1 VNRCHVFAHTTV
13 RKDGKVHRHWRLVRG
28 VRIGR
33 RVIQQTVTQ
42 LGDLDERDR
51 LEARAPARHLVC
63 APEDAP
69 LFDDGSRDVAVPV
82 RLKGIR
88 I

>member
-1 VNRCHVFAHTTV
+1 MYLRTRQSAKTARFTA
-13 RKDGKVHRHWRLVRG
+13 
-28 VRIGR
+28 IGDWCAACALDVG
-33 RVIQQTVTQ
+33 VIQQTVTQ